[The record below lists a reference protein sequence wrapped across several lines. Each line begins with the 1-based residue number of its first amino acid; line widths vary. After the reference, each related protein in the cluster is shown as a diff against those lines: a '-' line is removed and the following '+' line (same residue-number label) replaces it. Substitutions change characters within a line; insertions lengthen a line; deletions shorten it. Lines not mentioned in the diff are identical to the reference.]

1 MTQERIKHDE
11 EGFTGEGNFYFSLSA
26 VLLVFVLEF
35 RGRNSYK
42 EGRM

>member
-1 MTQERIKHDE
+1 MNLLSTAGMTYGQEV
-11 EGFTGEGNFYFSLSA
+11 TFYISLSA
-26 VLLVFVLEF
+26 ILWVFVLEF